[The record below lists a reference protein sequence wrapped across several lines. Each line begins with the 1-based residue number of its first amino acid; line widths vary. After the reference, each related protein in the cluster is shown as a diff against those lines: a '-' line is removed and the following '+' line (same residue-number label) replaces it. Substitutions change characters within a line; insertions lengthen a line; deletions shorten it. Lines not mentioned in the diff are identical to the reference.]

1 MARQNLLLKGMKVE
15 DVFTE
20 ITKAGVTESDAAALV
35 GSWLF
40 ENVGR
45 ARRTFNYGKAFA
57 AEEADC
63 APTFARSFQHS
74 DWIDGESV
82 VQAEET
88 VGEAGFNVRFHNI
101 ETDFDALSADVAKL
115 FTCLADMRRDLS
127 VLLDE
132 IRAELNRLNAD
143 VHAGTRP
150 GRRPP
155 FEGEVEVEPPFRFDY
170 VDTMKF
176 LDQYVQVFKTDKGMM
191 MVPAIEQIK
200 VNPGADPR
208 IMRAAKLGR
217 FMEEDP
223 RVRERFPQEVTKAEF
238 LKTFGRRELDDGQLV
253 RDVVR
258 ILPDDTRFASLDAML
273 DDVAMREAAAL
284 RTSDTGDASLVGAF
298 GLDVDVKS
306 VSDAPIERYAAIP
319 PAARTALVTAGI
331 RTMGELAKADPA
343 TLAKVFQREAV
354 AADKN
359 DAAEWTAGARAL
371 VFTR

>member
-1 MARQNLLLKGMKVE
+1 MAKSNLMFNGMKVE
-15 DVFTE
+15 DVFTQ
-20 ITKAGVTESDAAALV
+20 ITKAGVTEHEAAILV
-35 GSWLF
+35 GSWIY

-45 ARRTFNYGKAFA
+45 ARRTFNYATPFA
-57 AEEADC
+57 AEEAVC

-88 VGEAGFNVRFHNI
+88 VGEAGFNTRFHNI
-101 ETDFDALSADVAKL
+101 ENDLDGLSADVARL
-115 FTCLADMRRDLS
+115 FTCLADMRRDLRA
-127 VLLDE
+127 LLDE

-143 VHAGTRP
+143 VHTRPRP
-150 GRRPP
+150 GRPQ
-155 FEGEVEVEPPFRFDY
+155 FEGELEVEPPFRFDY

-176 LDQYVQVFKTDKGMM
+176 LDKYVQVFKTDKGMV

-223 RVRERFPQEVTKAEF
+223 RVRERFPQEVSKAEF
-238 LKTFGRRELDDGQLV
+238 LKMFGRRELDDGQLV
-253 RDVVR
+253 RDLVR
-258 ILPDDTRFASLDAML
+258 ILPEGTRYPTLDAML
-273 DDVAMREAAAL
+273 EDVAAREAAAL
-284 RTSDTGDASLVGAF
+284 RTSDAGDASLISAF
-298 GLDVDVKS
+298 GLDVDVKA
-306 VSDAPIERYAAIP
+306 VTDAPIERFATIP
-319 PAARTALVTAGI
+319 PAARAALVTAGI
-331 RTMGELAKADPA
+331 RTMGELAKASPA
-343 TLAKVFQREAV
+343 DLARVFQKEAI

-359 DAAEWTAGARAL
+359 DAAEWTAGAKAL